1 VQSGGISP
9 VIWRTGVVSSL
20 QSVLLVVALVI
31 GTPALASCELSS
43 ARVNN
48 TLVKVGDSDRRVIS
62 AKPDRTV
69 RLTTSAGGS
78 AGTRYDFYQ
87 RGLTIQIYVLAGR
100 VSRVCRIRE

>member
-1 VQSGGISP
+1 MISRLGGLASFKY
-9 VIWRTGVVSSL
+9 
-20 QSVLLVVALVI
+20 VLLAVALAV

-43 ARVNN
+43 ARVNS

-62 AKPDRTV
+62 AQPDRIV

-87 RGLTIQIYVLAGR
+87 RGLTIQVYVAAGR
-100 VSRVCRIRE
+100 VSRVCRIRD

>member
-1 VQSGGISP
+1 MFRSIVFC
-9 VIWRTGVVSSL
+9 L
-20 QSVLLVVALVI
+20 AL
-31 GTPALASCELSS
+31 ACAAAAFASCELSS

-62 AKPDRTV
+62 AEPDRVV

-87 RGLTIQIYVLAGR
+87 RDVTIQVYVRAGR
-100 VSRVCRIRE
+100 ITRVCRVRD

>member
-1 VQSGGISP
+1 MISRLGGLA
-9 VIWRTGVVSSL
+9 SL
-20 QSVLLVVALVI
+20 KYVLLAVALAV

-43 ARVNN
+43 ARVNS

-62 AKPDRTV
+62 AQPDRIV

-87 RGLTIQIYVLAGR
+87 RGLTIQVYVAAGR
-100 VSRVCRIRE
+100 VSRVCRIRD

>member
-1 VQSGGISP
+1 VISRLGGLASFKY
-9 VIWRTGVVSSL
+9 
-20 QSVLLVVALVI
+20 VLLAVALAV

-43 ARVNN
+43 ARVNS

-62 AKPDRTV
+62 AQPDRIV

-87 RGLTIQIYVLAGR
+87 RGLTIQVYVAAGR
-100 VSRVCRIRE
+100 VSRVCRIRD

>member
-1 VQSGGISP
+1 MLR
-9 VIWRTGVVSSL
+9 WM
-20 QSVLLVVALVI
+20 LLGLTLFFAL
-31 GTPALASCELSS
+31 PAFSSCELSS

-62 AKPDRTV
+62 AEPDRVV

-87 RGLTIQIYVLAGR
+87 RDVTIQVYVQAGR
-100 VSRVCRIRE
+100 ITRVCRVRD